1 MKDSSNRFKMEMM
14 PVKIILLGPPGA
26 GKGTQAK
33 SISNRYSIPHISTG
47 DIFRRNISE
56 NTPLGI
62 EAKKYMDNGHL
73 VPDEV
78 TINMVKDRLQA
89 DDCKKGYL
97 LDGFPRTVS
106 QAEALQEFLNQRNEA
121 LDTALLI
128 EVARDYILE
137 RMTGRRVCPS
147 CGASYHVKFNPPVN
161 GKCELCGSDVVQ
173 RKDDT
178 AETVKE
184 RLDVYENETQPL
196 IDFYKNIN
204 LLSTVNGTKAINEV
218 FESICDILGNK

>member
-1 MKDSSNRFKMEMM
+1 MM

-47 DIFRRNISE
+47 DIFRKNISE

-62 EAKKYMDNGHL
+62 EAKKYIDQGQL

-78 TINMVKDRLQA
+78 TINMVKDRLQQ
-89 DDCKKGYL
+89 DDCIGGYL
-97 LDGFPRTVS
+97 VDGFPRTVS
-106 QAEALQEFLNQRNEA
+106 QAEALQKFIDERGES

-128 EVARDYILE
+128 YVPMDFILE

-147 CGASYHVKFNPPVN
+147 CGASYHVKFNPAVD

-184 RLDVYENETQPL
+184 RLDVYERQTQPL
-196 IDFYKNIN
+196 IDYYENKN
-204 LLSTVNGTKAINEV
+204 LLSQVDGTKAINEV
-218 FESICDILGNK
+218 FESICGILGENK

>member
-1 MKDSSNRFKMEMM
+1 M

-33 SISNRYSIPHISTG
+33 SISNKYSIPHISTG
-47 DIFRRNISE
+47 DIFRKNISE

-62 EAKKYMDNGHL
+62 EAKSYMDNGQL

-78 TINMVKDRLQA
+78 TINMVKDRLQQE
-89 DDCKKGYL
+89 DCKQGYL

-106 QAEALQEFLNQRNEA
+106 QAEALQDFLDSRSES

-128 EVARDYILE
+128 EVPRDFILE

-147 CGASYHVKFNPPVN
+147 CGASYHIKFNPAVN

-178 AETVKE
+178 EETVKE
-184 RLDVYENETQPL
+184 RLDVYEKQTQPL
-196 IDFYKNIN
+196 IDFYKDKN
-204 LLSTVNGTKAINEV
+204 LLSTVDGTQAINKV
-218 FESICDILGNK
+218 FESICRVLGNK

>member
-1 MKDSSNRFKMEMM
+1 M
-14 PVKIILLGPPGA
+14 KIILLGPPGA

-47 DIFRRNISE
+47 DIFRKNISE

-62 EAKKYMDNGHL
+62 EAKKYIDNGQL
-73 VPDEV
+73 VPDQV
-78 TINMVKDRLQA
+78 TIDMVKDRLQH
-89 DDCKKGYL
+89 DDCENGYL

-106 QAEALQEFLNQRNEA
+106 QALC
-121 LDTALLI
+121 I
-128 EVARDYILE
+128 EVPRDFILE

-147 CGASYHVKFNPPVN
+147 CGASYHIKFNPPIE

-178 AETVKE
+178 EETVKE
-184 RLDVYENETQPL
+184 RLDVYERQTQPL
-196 IDFYKNIN
+196 IDFYKERE
-204 LLSTVNGTKAINEV
+204 LLSTVDGTKAINEV
-218 FESICDILGNK
+218 FESICTILGEPV

>member
-1 MKDSSNRFKMEMM
+1 M

-33 SISNRYSIPHISTG
+33 SISNRYDIPHISTG
-47 DIFRRNISE
+47 DIFRKNISE

-62 EAKKYMDNGHL
+62 EAKKYMDNGQL
-73 VPDEV
+73 VPDQV
-78 TINMVKDRLQA
+78 TIDMVKDRLCE

-106 QAEALQEFLNQRNEA
+106 QAEALQTFLVERNES
-121 LDTALLI
+121 LDCALLI
-128 EVARDYILE
+128 DVPKEFILE

-147 CGASYHVKFNPPVN
+147 CGASYHIKFNPPKD
-161 GKCELCGSDVVQ
+161 GKCELCGSEVVQ

-178 AETVKE
+178 VETVKE
-184 RLDVYENETQPL
+184 RLDVYEKQTQPL
-196 IDFYKNIN
+196 IDYYKEKK
-204 LLSTVNGTKAINEV
+204 LLSTVDGTKAINEV
-218 FESICDILGNK
+218 FEGICDVLKK

>member
-1 MKDSSNRFKMEMM
+1 M
-14 PVKIILLGPPGA
+14 KIILLGPPGA

-33 SISNRYSIPHISTG
+33 SISNKYSIPHISTG
-47 DIFRRNISE
+47 DIFRKNISE

-62 EAKKYMDNGHL
+62 EAKSYMDNGQL

-78 TINMVKDRLQA
+78 TINMVKDRLQQE
-89 DDCKKGYL
+89 DCKQGYL

-106 QAEALQEFLNQRNEA
+106 QAEALQDFLDSRNES

-128 EVARDYILE
+128 EVPRDFILE

-147 CGASYHVKFNPPVN
+147 CGASYHIKFNPAAN

-178 AETVKE
+178 EETVKE
-184 RLDVYENETQPL
+184 RLDVYEKQTQPL
-196 IDFYKNIN
+196 IDFYKDKN
-204 LLSTVNGTKAINEV
+204 LLSTVDGTQAINKV
-218 FESICDILGNK
+218 FESICKVLGNK